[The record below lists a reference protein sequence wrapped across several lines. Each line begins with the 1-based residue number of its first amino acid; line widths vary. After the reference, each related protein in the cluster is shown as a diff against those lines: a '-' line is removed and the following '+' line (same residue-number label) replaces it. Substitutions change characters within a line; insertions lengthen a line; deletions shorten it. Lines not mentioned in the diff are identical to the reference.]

1 LAQFDLTGGRTCL
14 DFANTLGHR
23 LESQPVEGITGYPD
37 LVAFAVASE
46 AIDAADAGQLLVEAT
61 RAPED
66 ARAVWERALVLR
78 EALFEVF
85 AAFASGVPPP
95 AAALAAFN
103 RELPEALA
111 HLRIEATPEGCRWRW
126 ENQDGGLARVL
137 WPVLRSAADLLA
149 SPSALAA
156 VRLCASETCA
166 WLFVDKSRNRSR
178 RWCDMKVCGNRDKVR
193 RHYRRARARQ

>member
-1 LAQFDLTGGRTCL
+1 LGGR
-14 DFANTLGHR
+14 
-23 LESQPVEGITGYPD
+23 LETQPVEGLAGYAD
-37 LVAFAVASE
+37 LVAFGLQSGAL
-46 AIDAADAGQLLVEAT
+46 DAAAAGELLQEAT
-61 RAPED
+61 RSPE
-66 ARAVWERALVLR
+66 AAHVVWERALVLR

-85 AAFASGVPPP
+85 SALAAGGAPP
-95 AAALAAFN
+95 AASLEAFN

-111 HLRIEATPEGCRWRW
+111 HLRIEVTPEGCRWRW

-149 SPSALAA
+149 SPAALAT
-156 VRLCASETCA
+156 VRFCASETCA

-193 RHYRRARARQ
+193 RHYRRAREAR